1 MLGLPL
7 GLGLSL
13 QPPTTLLQSFRFP
26 SKKAMEL
33 VVVVPLDINCK
44 SKGSPFKE
52 IEGNGNQY
60 PAHRWTWYPTTEE
73 RGYDMFGPEFLLWAN
88 VC

>member
-1 MLGLPL
+1 
-7 GLGLSL
+7 
-13 QPPTTLLQSFRFP
+13 
-26 SKKAMEL
+26 MEL

-60 PAHRWTWYPTTEE
+60 PAHLHTAGLGTQQQKK
-73 RGYDMFGPEFLLWAN
+73 GAMICLGLNFFSGPMSDFWDDDY
-88 VC
+88 